1 MLIRL
6 FGNSPAGGQSA
17 SGGGKKL
24 VEVPRFI
31 YFWPP
36 QEFPHR
42 KKPPFPQKCPQQY
55 KNYPCNKKLLNF
67 TIWSIILGVENVI
80 FVPIKNWRCAPAGE
94 WGDAANY
101 FWGAPRRHFAHSPLA
116 GELLPP
122 PGVYSPLLC
131 TQARA
136 NCIRHLYMVDIS
148 LRGFQLRKSM
158 YL

>member
-1 MLIRL
+1 MPVVGAKNLGRCRDL
-6 FGNSPAGGQSA
+6 FIFGRRKSFPIEKVP
-17 SGGGKKL
+17 KK
-24 VEVPRFI
+24 
-31 YFWPP
+31 
-36 QEFPHR
+36 
-42 KKPPFPQKCPQQY
+42 FPQKCPQQY

-116 GELLPP
+116 GELPPP

-131 TQARA
+131 NQARA
-136 NCIRHLYMVDIS
+136 NIRHLYMVDIS